1 MTVSNDTP
9 QRVTLVAVDI
19 AKNSHDVLIE
29 SPARGRRRR
38 LRLANK
44 LEDFEQLAGYL
55 RSLRSAVLI
64 GFEATGNYHRPLAYF
79 LHRQGFELRLIPTLA
94 LARTREAMHNSWDK
108 NDPKDAQ
115 VILHLLKTGLAQ
127 TWHDPMVKG
136 INDLQELSKTH
147 FQVTL
152 ARVRVW
158 HTLRNHYFALY
169 FPEIDRFIRSD
180 HSVWLVQLLASFPTP
195 ASITALSEGEF
206 QTQAWNLVGRKVS
219 KRALLAEIY
228 AAAKRSIGVPVPL
241 DSAAVAMFRV
251 VLGEYLDLHRLRGH
265 IAERAAIVLGDNPD
279 SRRLMTVPGIG
290 PANAL
295 TILAEAGD
303 LRRFRH
309 HRQFLNFCGLNLST
323 LQSGK
328 SRSQSHISK
337 YGNARLRTA
346 LWLAAQ
352 TAIRMRENSF
362 RRKFDNYVRGNPLD
376 TDLRRKAYTAI
387 AAKLARVIFGLIK
400 SGADYRPFFEHKFQ
414 VEEPSRAS
422 AVGATSTP

>member
-1 MTVSNDTP
+1 MTESNDTP
-9 QRVTLVAVDI
+9 QPLTLVAVDI
-19 AKNSHDVLIE
+19 AKHYHDVLIE
-29 SPARGRRRR
+29 PPVPKRRSR
-38 LRLANK
+38 LRLANS
-44 LEDFEQLAGYL
+44 LEDFEHLAAYL
-55 RSLRSAVLI
+55 RGLNSSVLV

-108 NDPKDAQ
+108 NDSKDAQ

-127 TWHDPMVKG
+127 TWHDPIVNG
-136 INDLQELSKTH
+136 INDVQELSKTH

-169 FPEIDRFIRSD
+169 FPEIDRFVRSD
-180 HSVWLVQLLASFPTP
+180 HRVWMIQLLADFPTP
-195 ASITALSEGEF
+195 ASIAALSEEEF
-206 QTQAWNLVGRKVS
+206 RTRAWNLVGRKVN

-228 AAAKRSIGVPVPL
+228 AAAKRSIGVPVAL
-241 DSAAVAMFRV
+241 DSRAMAMFRL
-251 VLGEYLDLHRLRGH
+251 VLEEYLTLHRLREH
-265 IAERAAIVLGDNPD
+265 IAEQAALLLEGHPD

-309 HRQFLNFCGLNLST
+309 HRQFLSFCGLNLST

-328 SRSQSHISK
+328 SRGQSHISK

-352 TAIRMRENSF
+352 TAVRLRENSF
-362 RRKFDNYVRGNPLD
+362 RRKFDNYVRGSPLD
-376 TDLRRKAYTAI
+376 ADLRRKAYTAV

-400 SGADYRPFFEHKFQ
+400 HQVDYRPFFEHQFQ

-422 AVGATSTP
+422 AVGAVSTP

>member
-1 MTVSNDTP
+1 
-9 QRVTLVAVDI
+9 
-19 AKNSHDVLIE
+19 
-29 SPARGRRRR
+29 
-38 LRLANK
+38 
-44 LEDFEQLAGYL
+44 
-55 RSLRSAVLI
+55 
-64 GFEATGNYHRPLAYF
+64 
-79 LHRQGFELRLIPTLA
+79 LA

-127 TWHDPMVKG
+127 TWHDPVVNG
-136 INDLQELSKTH
+136 INNVQELSKTH

-158 HTLRNHYFALY
+158 HTLRNHYFARY

-195 ASITALSEGEF
+195 SSITALSEGEF
-206 QTQAWNLVGRKVS
+206 QTRAWNLVGRKVS

-241 DSAAVAMFRV
+241 DSATVAMFRLI
-251 VLGEYLDLHRLRGH
+251 LGQYLDLHRLREH

-279 SRRLMTVPGIG
+279 CRRLMTVPGIG

-328 SRSQSHISK
+328 SRGQSHISK

-346 LWLAAQ
+346 LWMAAQ

-362 RRKFDNYVRGNPLD
+362 RRKFDHYVRGNPLD
-376 TDLRRKAYTAI
+376 ADLRRKAYTAI

-400 SGADYRPFFEHKFQ
+400 GGADYRPFFEHKFQ

>member
-1 MTVSNDTP
+1 MTGSNDTP
-9 QRVTLVAVDI
+9 QGVTLVAIDI
-19 AKNSHDVLIE
+19 AKHYHDVLID
-29 SPARGRRRR
+29 PPPPKRRSR
-38 LRLANK
+38 LRLANHR
-44 LEDFEQLAGYL
+44 DAFEQLAEYL
-55 RSLRSAVLI
+55 RTLKSSVLI

-79 LHRQGFELRLIPTLA
+79 LHQQGFALRLIPTLA

-127 TWHDPMVKG
+127 TWHDPVVNG
-136 INDLQELSKTH
+136 INDVQELSKTH

-169 FPEIDRFIRSD
+169 FPEIDRFVRSN
-180 HSVWLVQLLASFPTP
+180 HSVWMTQLLASFPTP
-195 ASITALSEGEF
+195 AAITALSAEEF
-206 QTQAWNLVGRKVS
+206 QKQAWNLVGRKVN

-228 AAAKRSIGVPVPL
+228 AVAQQSIGVPVAL
-241 DSAAVAMFRV
+241 DSAAITMFR
-251 VLGEYLDLHRLRGH
+251 LMLEQYLALDKLRER
-265 IAERAAIVLGDNPD
+265 IAEQAAVLLGDNAD

-309 HRQFLNFCGLNLST
+309 HRQFLKFCGLNLST

-328 SRSQSHISK
+328 SRGQSHISK

-346 LWLAAQ
+346 LWMAAQ
-352 TAIRMRENSF
+352 SAVRMRENSF
-362 RRKFDNYVRGNPLD
+362 RRKFDHYIRANPLNA
-376 TDLRRKAYTAI
+376 DLRRKAYTAI
-387 AAKLARVIFGLIK
+387 TAKLARVVYGLIK
-400 SGADYRPFFEHKFQ
+400 QQRDYRPFFEHEFQ
-414 VEEPSRAS
+414 VEEPLRTR
-422 AVGATSTP
+422 AVGALATP

>member
-1 MTVSNDTP
+1 MTGSNDTP
-9 QRVTLVAVDI
+9 ERLTLVAIDI
-19 AKNSHDVLIE
+19 AKHYHDVLIE
-29 SPARGRRRR
+29 PPPPGRRRR
-38 LRLANK
+38 LRLANQ
-44 LEDFEQLAGYL
+44 LDEFEQLAGYL
-55 RSLRSAVLI
+55 RGLKNSVMI

-79 LHRQGFELRLIPTLA
+79 LHRQGFALRLIPTLA

-127 TWHDPMVKG
+127 TWHDPIVNG

-147 FQVTL
+147 CQVTL

-158 HTLRNHYFALY
+158 HTLRNHYISLY

-180 HSVWLVQLLASFPTP
+180 HSVWLIQLLANFPTP
-195 ASITALSEGEF
+195 ASITALSEQEF
-206 QTQAWNLVGRKVS
+206 QSRAWNLVGRKVS
-219 KRALLAEIY
+219 KRALLAEIH
-228 AAAKRSIGVPVPL
+228 AAARRSIGVPAAL
-241 DSAAVAMFRV
+241 DSAAIVMFRL
-251 VLGEYLDLHRLRGH
+251 VLEEYLTLHQLRER
-265 IAERAAIVLGDNPD
+265 IAEQAALVLGDSPD

-309 HRQFLNFCGLNLST
+309 HRQFLSFCGLNLST

-328 SRSQSHISK
+328 SRGQSHISK

-346 LWLAAQ
+346 FWMAAQ
-352 TAIRMRENSF
+352 TAVRMRENSF
-362 RRKFDNYVRGNPLD
+362 RRKFEHYVRGNPLD
-376 TDLRRKAYTAI
+376 ADLRRKAYTAV

-400 SGADYRPFFEHKFQ
+400 NGSDYRPFFEHKFQ
-414 VEEPSRAS
+414 VEEPSRAR
-422 AVGATSTP
+422 AVGAVATP